1 MSTKV
6 QQVLNPFS
14 PWNAA
19 PNAEPVFVIR
29 AEDWR
34 YIMLLALNSK
44 DKGGH
49 MCMQSL
55 FDQALEMKKYHD
67 DNDIPF

>member
-6 QQVLNPFS
+6 QQILDPYS
-14 PWNAA
+14 LWNTL
-19 PNAEPVFVIR
+19 PNDEPVFVLR

-34 YIMLLALNSK
+34 YVMLLALNSK
-44 DKGGH
+44 DKGSH
-49 MCMQSL
+49 MSMQSL
-55 FDQALEMKKYHD
+55 YAQAVEMKQYHD